1 MTAQTAARQNSI
13 SLPDLLGR
21 LGRGETVQVIAASP
35 DAPVAKEILSR
46 LPSLA
51 ARGVRI
57 EAIFAQ
63 AGSSA
68 LVRMA
73 AEHGAKVPVRVMG
86 MAAQGEIAEQVNF
99 GAAAVWTG
107 NKLKTAPAAF
117 ADGLLNMAGT
127 GSDKAKMAAMA
138 FRAVWAVSA
147 AAVPVGAPANDAAAE
162 AGRRKA
168 G

>member
-1 MTAQTAARQNSI
+1 MTPQTAARQTPP
-13 SLPDLLGR
+13 SLPEILGR
-21 LGRGETVQVIAASP
+21 IGRGETVQVIASSP
-35 DAPVAKEILSR
+35 DAPVAQEIFAR
-46 LPSLA
+46 LPALA
-51 ARGVRI
+51 ARGVRV
-57 EAIFAQ
+57 EAIFAR

-68 LVRMA
+68 LVRLA

-86 MAAQGEIAEQVNF
+86 MASQGEITEQVNF
-99 GAAAVWTG
+99 GSAAVWTG

-117 ADGLLNMAGT
+117 ADGLLNMAGA

-147 AAVPVGAPANDAAAE
+147 AAVSVGAPANDAAAE
-162 AGRRKA
+162 AGRRRA